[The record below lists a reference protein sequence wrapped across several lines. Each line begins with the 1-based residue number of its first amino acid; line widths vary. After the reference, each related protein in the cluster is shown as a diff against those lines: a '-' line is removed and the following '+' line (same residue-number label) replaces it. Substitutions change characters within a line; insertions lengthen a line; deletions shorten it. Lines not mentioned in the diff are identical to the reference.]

1 MNERIQ
7 LKGTLQNFLR
17 PLTVSLCDD
26 AKRSG
31 GQPLVLGQLSPVDLR
46 QYLTQM
52 DSRRFELDLPNG
64 TAIVFTVTWEAA
76 GAASAS
82 GAGAPSALEK
92 MMANAAARSGQTPGH
107 QRSCSGGSSGGLGLG
122 AGALRSPTQ
131 SARSPPAAAGL
142 MRGGKGGD
150 SDRKGQLYVRV
161 HSAKNLKA
169 ADLNFRS
176 DPYVIANFGGTTA
189 KTTVVK
195 KTLSP
200 TWEQTL
206 DLGVHTVAAI
216 TSQPLNL
223 KVYDEDQKR
232 LREAFSSSD
241 DLLGE
246 CSVRVD
252 ALEHDEKKSFNNV
265 TLSQKGTISFTVS
278 FKVLGKSASLPNP
291 EKLAAP
297 GTGGKGVKPAQAGLN
312 QARVGNVR
320 GNTGR
325 PMREGPVQRCV
336 GCIGGCLGG
345 IKDKLTGGGGSSVPQ
360 ERQPPPGRGGTSP
373 TRKLAMGCCLLILL
387 AVGVSVY
394 MTPSEPQPPSPPSPP
409 PPPPFPPPPS
419 PPPPPPPQQNQGAA
433 CAAAAAKASHS
444 REIAA
449 TTAAI
454 AAITATLATVTAT
467 ASSPPAA
474 DNSLMMYGIPA
485 VVVLL
490 LFACFATRP
499 SRRGGPPRYK
509 EWFGGGG
516 DGTQRQR
523 HGRRR
528 RRWLPLG
535 GHTPCSRVLWF
546 VLSRRQGRKR
556 GGYARGHKAGTAETL
571 AVAGQF
577 AD

>member
-1 MNERIQ
+1 MAARAAAARGGSPYTPQQPSRGGYGGAQTPQKIAAIPPYSGGGGGGGGSVSKERQQGTLTILAETARNMPSRADAFLRIRLGNEDRRTKSVPQTNRPVWNERIQ

-246 CSVRVD
+246 CSVRV
-252 ALEHDEKKSFNNV
+252 
-265 TLSQKGTISFTVS
+265 
-278 FKVLGKSASLPNP
+278 
-291 EKLAAP
+291 
-297 GTGGKGVKPAQAGLN
+297 
-312 QARVGNVR
+312 
-320 GNTGR
+320 
-325 PMREGPVQRCV
+325 
-336 GCIGGCLGG
+336 
-345 IKDKLTGGGGSSVPQ
+345 
-360 ERQPPPGRGGTSP
+360 
-373 TRKLAMGCCLLILL
+373 
-387 AVGVSVY
+387 
-394 MTPSEPQPPSPPSPP
+394 
-409 PPPPFPPPPS
+409 
-419 PPPPPPPQQNQGAA
+419 
-433 CAAAAAKASHS
+433 
-444 REIAA
+444 
-449 TTAAI
+449 
-454 AAITATLATVTAT
+454 
-467 ASSPPAA
+467 
-474 DNSLMMYGIPA
+474 
-485 VVVLL
+485 
-490 LFACFATRP
+490 
-499 SRRGGPPRYK
+499 
-509 EWFGGGG
+509 
-516 DGTQRQR
+516 
-523 HGRRR
+523 
-528 RRWLPLG
+528 
-535 GHTPCSRVLWF
+535 
-546 VLSRRQGRKR
+546 
-556 GGYARGHKAGTAETL
+556 
-571 AVAGQF
+571 
-577 AD
+577 